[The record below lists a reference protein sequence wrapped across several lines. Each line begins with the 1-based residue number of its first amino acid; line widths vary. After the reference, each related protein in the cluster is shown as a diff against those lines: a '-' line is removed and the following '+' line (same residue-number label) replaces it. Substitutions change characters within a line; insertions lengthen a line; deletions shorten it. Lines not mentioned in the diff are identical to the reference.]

1 MPSTSTD
8 RAQLCLLIFAGL
20 IGGCA
25 QSDDPTAI
33 GPPTGE
39 TGNEWTA
46 EDFAGSDSKLAK
58 EGGPEFV
65 AFCKEAGS
73 CKLEGPVLDK
83 LKDVLAR
90 HPVADDE
97 EYDHFAV
104 VVREGLIENGL
115 LPEGDPERYQYQ
127 ISMLALTLGAQ

>member
-1 MPSTSTD
+1 M
-8 RAQLCLLIFAGL
+8 
-20 IGGCA
+20 
-25 QSDDPTAI
+25 
-33 GPPTGE
+33 E
-39 TGNEWTA
+39 

-73 CKLEGPVLDK
+73 CTLEGPVLDK
-83 LKDVLAR
+83 LKDILAR
-90 HPVADDE
+90 HPAASDE

-127 ISMLALTLGAQ
+127 IGMLALTLGAQ